1 MHVCSFDA
9 NRLCMLEEKTLK
21 NDFENFPPLNVTA
34 SFCAGLE
41 MSFDNDNEK
50 NKSSVNCHYFQIA
63 ILHILVSL
71 KETRKKWLEIWHKM
85 DSKSCICTFCVS

>member
-1 MHVCSFDA
+1 MCAPLMLTDYVCW
-9 NRLCMLEEKTLK
+9 RKKTLK

-50 NKSSVNCHYFQIA
+50 KQILYKLSLFPDCYLAYF
-63 ILHILVSL
+63 SL
-71 KETRKKWLEIWHKM
+71 TQGNTGKKHLEIWHKM
-85 DSKSCICTFCVS
+85 DSKSCICTSCVS